1 MNFSFHRGNDGL
13 ALPGENQAS
22 AGCLSRREL
31 LTGLAALGA
40 GALFPSFT
48 SSAQAPAANP
58 RIINCHCH
66 FNSPAYR
73 KAMQEKVGKHV
84 EGFTTH
90 YVLNTWDNYSP
101 AKAVE
106 DMDKNGVAASMIS
119 LVNPGSWFGDP
130 EETRNLARELNEY
143 GAKMVSDYKGRFGL
157 MAVLPMPQADL
168 CLKEIEYA
176 FDTLKAEGVGLLS
189 SYGNYWLGCNL
200 FQPVFDELNRRR
212 AVAYVHAIDAPC
224 CQDLMPG
231 VGAATLEYNTD
242 TARTIYSL
250 LRKEPPYNDKATRY
264 KDIRFIFSHAGGTMP
279 SLIQRYG
286 GVGSG
291 DSINENLARPPEPN
305 SMLYHL
311 KRFYYDTAQSTNVV
325 QMQGLK
331 TIAGA
336 SQIVYGDDYPF
347 GAHDAA
353 SRHLHGL
360 QKSGFSAQ
368 ELQGIYR
375 ENALKLFPRFRT

>member
-1 MNFSFHRGNDGL
+1 M
-13 ALPGENQAS
+13 
-22 AGCLSRREL
+22 
-31 LTGLAALGA
+31 
-40 GALFPSFT
+40 
-48 SSAQAPAANP
+48 SSAQGPTANP

-73 KAMQEKVGKHV
+73 KVMQEKVGKHV

-101 AKAVE
+101 RKAVE
-106 DMDKNGVAASMIS
+106 DMDKHGIAASMIS

-130 EETRNLARELNEY
+130 EETRVLVRELNEY
-143 GAKMVSDYKGRFGL
+143 GAKMVSDFPGRFGL
-157 MAVLPMPQADL
+157 MAVLPMPIADL

-176 FDTLKAEGVGLLS
+176 FDTLKAEGIGLLS
-189 SYGNYWLGCNL
+189 SYGNYWLGSNL

-212 AVAYVHAIDAPC
+212 AIVYVHAIDAPC

-231 VGAATLEYNTD
+231 VGAATLEYNHD

-250 LRKEPPYNDKATRY
+250 VRKEPPYNDKATRY
-264 KDIRFIFSHAGGTMP
+264 SNIRFIFSHAGGTMP
-279 SLIQRYG
+279 ILIQRYG

-291 DSINENLARPPEPN
+291 DVINENLANPNPPAN

-311 KRFYYDTAQSTNVV
+311 RRFYYDTAQSSNIV
-325 QMQGLK
+325 QMTALK

-347 GAHDAA
+347 GAEETAE
-353 SRHLHGL
+353 RTKHGL
-360 QKSGFSAQ
+360 QKSGLTPQ
-368 ELQGIYR
+368 ELQGVYR
-375 ENALKLFPRFRT
+375 ENAVKLFTRFRS